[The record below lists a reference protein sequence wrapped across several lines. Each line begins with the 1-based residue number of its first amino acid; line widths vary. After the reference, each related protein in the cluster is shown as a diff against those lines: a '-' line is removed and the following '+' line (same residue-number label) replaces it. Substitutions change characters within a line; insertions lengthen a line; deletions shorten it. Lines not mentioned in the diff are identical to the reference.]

1 MFVGYLVGF
10 WLEKKKEMYV
20 LNGKNGSDWFF
31 LLVILVV
38 VEDIEDD
45 NLMNV
50 GILKILLGFLII
62 VFSVWLLWFFFMV
75 MMNGSVLILRS
86 NFLNFFNGFL
96 FLFDVCFL
104 LVIRMIF
111 FLVLDFVVFWNK

>member
-1 MFVGYLVGF
+1 
-10 WLEKKKEMYV
+10 MYV